1 MTANAVAGAGLVR
14 WRSRRRAPYQRTAS
28 ESLSDFDH
36 HRSFRLSYENLNL
49 LGDEFHQFRLQR
61 LPHARLSTSQSMVNN
76 FLHFLGSGG
85 YYRQT
90 GRAGGVSTPT
100 MHKHA
105 NEVAEWISITAN
117 RHISLP
123 TASEAP
129 ELVAGAI
136 EEKEIIGFLDGFI
149 MHIQRP
155 AYARDAYYCGRPGK
169 NVDGINVQYICDK
182 NGKVCILIILRS
194 YIFLQ
199 VMLTISS
206 HLIIIIIISS
216 VYFIYERKSPM
227 KSLSPICIIH
237 VHIQG
242 DKKRYIRIKH

>member
-1 MTANAVAGAGLVR
+1 MLWLVLA
-14 WRSRRRAPYQRTAS
+14 WCDGEAEEELHTKEQQAKAFPTSTITDLFA
-28 ESLSDFDH
+28 
-36 HRSFRLSYENLNL
+36 SYENLNL

-182 NGKVCILIILRS
+182 NGKVCILIILRLS
-194 YIFLQ
+194 
-199 VMLTISS
+199 
-206 HLIIIIIISS
+206 LI
-216 VYFIYERKSPM
+216 
-227 KSLSPICIIH
+227 
-237 VHIQG
+237 HI
-242 DKKRYIRIKH
+242 